1 MKQPFGALRT
11 VAVGSIALILLLAAC
26 GGPAESDIAISD
38 AWVRAAGAMPD
49 SADDTSMDM
58 PQEAGDDA
66 SASDEQSEAGQDM
79 NAPPGEVS
87 AAYMV
92 IENRGAADRLLSAAT
107 DAAGVVEIH
116 MTQVDEQ
123 GVMRMRPLAEGLE
136 VPANSSVALEPGGYH
151 IMLMDL
157 QRALAAGDTVELTL
171 QFESGKAITISAE
184 VRAP

>member
-1 MKQPFGALRT
+1 MKQPFGVLRT

-58 PQEAGDDA
+58 PQSGDDA
-66 SASDEQSEAGQDM
+66 SANGEQSEAGQDM
-79 NAPPGEVS
+79 NAPSGEVS
-87 AAYMV
+87 AAYML
-92 IENRGAADRLLSAAT
+92 IENRGAADRLLSATT

-136 VPANSSVALEPGGYH
+136 IPANGSVALEPGGYH

-171 QFESGKAITISAE
+171 QFESGKAITVSAE